1 LKGTVPYFKC
11 VPCKVRVSATGADTA
26 VSDRPCPSCGMPL
39 ESVADLTEVVG
50 FRVAEPVADASGRR
64 PATEEEV
71 EIDRW
76 LDEGGRDEPE
86 QLGKAVVRE
95 LPV

>member
-1 LKGTVPYFKC
+1 VPYFKC
-11 VPCKVRVSATGADTA
+11 VPCRIRVPATGADTA
-26 VSDRPCPSCGMPL
+26 VTDRSCPSCGMAL

-50 FRVAEPVADASGRR
+50 FHSPDLIEPSV
-64 PATEEEV
+64 PARATQAEV

-86 QLGKAVVRE
+86 RLAKAGALE